1 MLALVSN
8 PAFTRAVVLGFLGGL
23 SLVLVMRF
31 SSRGALTFVPY
42 AVLALALLALL
53 ALLARYQEL
62 SMAARVSAV
71 LGGFLSC
78 TLPGLI
84 FVVMRSRRELS
95 ELRTVGKEPKAAP
108 LGSAKSL
115 LMVLACALIVAV
127 AIAFI
132 SS

>member
-42 AVLALALLALL
+42 AVLALALL